1 MRRTASSTCLLS
13 DGRGTPGARP
23 LVRNPSQSM
32 GFQQPARAPL
42 DMQRDLRRQA
52 SSGMRAS
59 SVGRPESAQDRRARD
74 TASGRRAPPAQAR
87 GGVASATRRPVS
99 AAPYSDALE
108 LEVSLTE
115 GLHMACQEGLRDL
128 GATDLAVG
136 SAVAAGARVKGEEL
150 SSERPS
156 CGSGSERAG
165 VETASMTPAK
175 LRIYEE
181 LFEAIIERDK
191 VFGPLLRK
199 VKTAYSVYVSLLRD
213 ESRAA
218 KAELELEQVRLEN
231 AELRQLLQQQ
241 PQERVWPAALEGSPS
256 PIQWDPGEDGS
267 GDAPS
272 AAEPEPSPAGM
283 GPGFSFAS
291 LASFDSSRISDGG
304 RSFASEDRDKGR
316 PGRGRTPPRA
326 NEGRAVSA
334 GHKRPTAASRDQ
346 RAAPEPRRAAAK
358 APPRR
363 DAGVASRDPTRP
375 DQARAFTFGWQD
387 ARPGEER
394 SDDRSGAVRDESAGT
409 KRPFMRPKSVPALDL
424 SQVRVDDA

>member
-1 MRRTASSTCLLS
+1 
-13 DGRGTPGARP
+13 
-23 LVRNPSQSM
+23 V
-32 GFQQPARAPL
+32 
-42 DMQRDLRRQA
+42 
-52 SSGMRAS
+52 
-59 SVGRPESAQDRRARD
+59 
-74 TASGRRAPPAQAR
+74 
-87 GGVASATRRPVS
+87 RRPVS

-128 GATDLAVG
+128 GATELAPGPVTM
-136 SAVAAGARVKGEEL
+136 SGARTKGEEL
-150 SSERPS
+150 SSERRS
-156 CGSGSERAG
+156 CGSGSDRAG
-165 VETASMTPAK
+165 VETTSMTPAK

-241 PQERVWPAALEGSPS
+241 PQERVGGRHAPDNVWPATLEGSPS

-272 AAEPEPSPAGM
+272 AAEQEPSPAGM
-283 GPGFSFAS
+283 GFSFAS

-304 RSFASEDRDKGR
+304 RSLTPSDRDKGR
-316 PGRGRTPPRA
+316 PDRGRTPPRA
-326 NEGRAVSA
+326 NDGRAVSA
-334 GHKRPTAASRDQ
+334 GHKRPTAVTRDQ
-346 RAAPEPRRAAAK
+346 RAAPDPRRPVAK

-363 DAGVASRDPTRP
+363 DAGFASRDPPRSDQRDPPRP

-387 ARPGEER
+387 GRADGER
-394 SDDRSGAVRDESAGT
+394 SDDRSGSVRDESVGT